1 MGNPST
7 ASTSYRSARRST
19 RLDESVPITVSGVD
33 SRRGPY
39 SEQVSTLTISC
50 HGCKYWSKHQVLP
63 EALVILELN
72 SEQEDAEKLTAR
84 GRVKWTQRDVETGG
98 GPFCTAVEFE
108 DPFNIWKISSPPQDW
123 LQFEEMPA
131 KREPDSSQ
139 RKPFAVQKSDTV
151 VTSTEL
157 ERAKPAGSA
166 ELKRSQ
172 AMAPVIRPVGHLMG
186 EFQQQMEIMI
196 SEAADAAVREKT
208 ASLMN
213 DIHSRLREDART
225 ILNDMTATQTAGWI
239 EQSLRQMQRA
249 SQERAQ
255 ALESQWTQK
264 IDRDLN
270 QSLQRIEL
278 RQHEVEEL
286 SETLFTNTLE
296 RLQKSLE
303 SFHKDAVE
311 RIVARLKDRMAPMLR
326 DAGQAA
332 GELAK
337 RKEDLEKTLIDASEK
352 TAAKV
357 QQTCERLGQQFESVM
372 RSRLDAA
379 QEELERAATGISNA
393 TLQNIGLSADRFE
406 GETEARLRQGSD
418 RIAEDAQRSLERK
431 AAEASNEFAAELTHY
446 SRSHLE
452 FVSGAI
458 SELAKGIGT
467 LSKR

>member
-1 MGNPST
+1 MGPST
-7 ASTSYRSARRST
+7 ASSSYRSARRST
-19 RLDESVPITVSGVD
+19 RLDESIPITVSGVD

-63 EALVILELN
+63 EALVVLELN
-72 SEQEDAEKLTAR
+72 PEQQDAAKLTAR
-84 GRVKWTQRDVETGG
+84 GRVKWTQRDMETGG

-108 DPFNIWKISSPPQDW
+108 DPFNIWKIPSPPQDW
-123 LQFEEMPA
+123 LQF
-131 KREPDSSQ
+131 REKPERDPEPLQ
-139 RKPFAVQKSDTV
+139 PKPFAVQKPDTT
-151 VTSTEL
+151 VTSGEL
-157 ERAKPAGSA
+157 ERSKPAGSA
-166 ELKRSQ
+166 EIKRSHT
-172 AMAPVIRPVGHLMG
+172 MAPVIRPVGHLMG

-208 ASLMN
+208 ASILG
-213 DIHSRLREDART
+213 DIHSRLREDAKT

-239 EQSLRQMQRA
+239 EQSLKQMQRA
-249 SQERAQ
+249 SLERAHM
-255 ALESQWTQK
+255 LESQWTKK
-264 IDRDLN
+264 IDNDLTK
-270 QSLQRIEL
+270 SLERIEL

-303 SFHKDAVE
+303 TFHKDAVE

-326 DAGQAA
+326 EAGQAA
-332 GELAK
+332 GDLAK
-337 RKEDLEKTLIDASEK
+337 RKEDLEKTLIDASER
-352 TAAKV
+352 TATKV
-357 QQTCERLGQQFESVM
+357 EETCERLGKQFESVM

-379 QEELERAATGISNA
+379 QEELERAATGISNSA
-393 TLQNIGLSADRFE
+393 IENIGLAADRYE
-406 GETEARLRQGSD
+406 KESETRLRQGSD
-418 RIAEDAQRSLERK
+418 RIAGDAQRSLERK
-431 AAEASNEFAAELTHY
+431 ASEASSEFAAELKNY

-467 LSKR
+467 LSSKR

>member
-7 ASTSYRSARRST
+7 ASSSYRSARRST
-19 RLDESVPITVSGVD
+19 RLDESIPITVSGVD

-39 SEQVSTLTISC
+39 SEQVATLTISC

-72 SEQEDAEKLTAR
+72 PEQEDAAKLTAR
-84 GRVKWTQRDVETGG
+84 GRVKWTQRDMETGG

-108 DPFNIWKISSPPQDW
+108 DPFNIWKISSPPEDW
-123 LQFEEMPA
+123 LQFEDKP
-131 KREPDSSQ
+131 KREPESSQ
-139 RKPFAVQKSDTV
+139 LKPFAVQKSDTA

-157 ERAKPAGSA
+157 ERSKSVGSA
-166 ELKRSQ
+166 EIKPSHT
-172 AMAPVIRPVGHLMG
+172 MAPVVRPVGHLMG

-208 ASLMN
+208 ATILS
-213 DIHSRLREDART
+213 DVHSRLREDAKT
-225 ILNDMTATQTAGWI
+225 ILNDMTAMQTAGWI

-249 SQERAQ
+249 GQERAQ
-255 ALESQWTQK
+255 ALESQWTKK
-264 IDRDLN
+264 IDHDLN
-270 QSLQRIEL
+270 QSLQRIDL

-303 SFHKDAVE
+303 TFHKDAVE

-332 GELAK
+332 GDLAK
-337 RKEDLEKTLIDASEK
+337 RKEDLEKTLIDASER

-357 QQTCERLGQQFESVM
+357 QETCEKLGKQFESVM
-372 RSRLDAA
+372 RSRLNAA
-379 QEELERAATGISNA
+379 QEELERAATGISNS
-393 TLQNIGLSADRFE
+393 TIENIGLSADRY
-406 GETEARLRQGSD
+406 ETETETRLRQGSD
-418 RIAEDAQRSLERK
+418 RVAEDAQRSLERK
-431 AAEASNEFAAELTHY
+431 AAEASNDFAAELTHY

-467 LSKR
+467 LSKH